1 MNKQQRHEIAYRL
14 DPARWVREVLGET
27 PKPWQK
33 MFLRTA
39 RGESILVLTAR
50 QVGKTTAA
58 AWAMAHAALFNP
70 GSLSVVACPAQRQS
84 AEAVRKVRDMV
95 LRAGAKLKSD
105 NVYGLELANGARV
118 LALPGSDDSIRGLT
132 VDAWIV
138 ADEAAYLTPDVI
150 AALRPM
156 RAQRPDARIVMLS
169 TANSRTDPFWSAWES
184 GGQSWRRLQVT
195 VDADP
200 SLYSQDYLDQ
210 ERQALGEERYKREF
224 LGIPTGGQ
232 VSPFTW
238 ELYERAT
245 QSLVHAASRECQK
258 PTIIAHDVGHTK
270 DRSTAVIGG
279 GSFLDSKVTL
289 IKEFNELPQG
299 LYGSTRAEALAGIDR
314 LYDYKTLIFADLS
327 FDPTYAEVLVE
338 RFGRER
344 VIGLNFTNSGDG
356 MTAERMQVKNSAIML
371 YTIGRS
377 YLFDLLHRD
386 LHNSKVR
393 ILDGETSRRAYDQLM
408 ALEMEYRHSGPV
420 YKCASGHHDDL
431 AISCAILVWAAQHPH
446 LKTWCRP
453 LEPRIPRKVRPA
465 PSARGWT

>member
-1 MNKQQRHEIAYRL
+1 
-14 DPARWVREVLGET
+14 
-27 PKPWQK
+27 
-33 MFLRTA
+33 
-39 RGESILVLTAR
+39 
-50 QVGKTTAA
+50 
-58 AWAMAHAALFNP
+58 
-70 GSLSVVACPAQRQS
+70 
-84 AEAVRKVRDMV
+84 
-95 LRAGAKLKSD
+95 
-105 NVYGLELANGARV
+105 
-118 LALPGSDDSIRGLT
+118 
-132 VDAWIV
+132 
-138 ADEAAYLTPDVI
+138 
-150 AALRPM
+150 M

-344 VIGLNFTNSGDG
+344 VIGLKITNSGDG